1 MPAMIWYFSHIPSY
15 LRIMMIGQAVRMA
28 TLDPDG
34 HVTFKNDKGE
44 ELSLDIARTPR
55 LVKYG
60 EELSKYGEKFS

>member
-1 MPAMIWYFSHIPSY
+1 MRACYDLVLFSHPILPPNNDDWS
-15 LRIMMIGQAVRMA
+15 GGE
-28 TLDPDG
+28 DG
-34 HVTFKNDKGE
+34 HVTFKNDKAE

>member
-1 MPAMIWYFSHIPSY
+1 
-15 LRIMMIGQAVRMA
+15 MIGQAVRMF

-34 HVTFKNDKGE
+34 HVTIKNDKVE

>member
-1 MPAMIWYFSHIPSY
+1 
-15 LRIMMIGQAVRMA
+15 MIGQAVRMF

-34 HVTFKNDKGE
+34 HVTIKNDKGE